1 MKKASNKIPILKD
14 CLSNKQIK
22 ANQKIFCISCIR
34 VVTIHFT
41 KLKINIGK
49 HGSSMNKLNTT
60 HKEKLPKRG
69 LDAEETAVKK
79 DKMRPKRIRKKRK
92 L

>member
-22 ANQKIFCISCIR
+22 ANKKIFCISCIR

-41 KLKINIGK
+41 KLNINSGK
-49 HGSSMNKLNTT
+49 HGTSKNKFTT
-60 HKEKLPKRG
+60 HKEKLLKRG
-69 LDAEETAVKK
+69 LDAKETLSKK
-79 DKMRPKRIRKKRK
+79 TKWGPNA
-92 L
+92 

>member
-22 ANQKIFCISCIR
+22 ANKKIFCISCIR

-41 KLKINIGK
+41 KLKINSGK
-49 HGSSMNKLNTT
+49 RGFSMNKFPT
-60 HKEKLPKRG
+60 HKKNLPRRG
-69 LDAEETAVKK
+69 LDAKETAVKK
-79 DKMRPKRIRKKRK
+79 DKKRPKRMMKIENCK
-92 L
+92 

>member
-22 ANQKIFCISCIR
+22 ANKKIFCISCIR

-41 KLKINIGK
+41 KLNINSGK
-49 HGSSMNKLNTT
+49 HGTSKNKFTT
-60 HKEKLPKRG
+60 HKEKLLKRG
-69 LDAEETAVKK
+69 LDAKETAVIK
-79 DKMRPKRIRKKRK
+79 DKMGPKCIMKKRK